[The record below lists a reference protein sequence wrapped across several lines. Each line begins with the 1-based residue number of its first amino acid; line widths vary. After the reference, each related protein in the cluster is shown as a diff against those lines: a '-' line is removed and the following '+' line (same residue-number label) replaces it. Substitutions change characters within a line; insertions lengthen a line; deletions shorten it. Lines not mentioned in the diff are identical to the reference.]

1 MISMTNLFFKYQYTQ
16 VQDFAYS
23 RREGLRKN
31 DSAQGSTLFNR
42 IRQGGFNIGTDCL
55 FGFSL
60 KTQQGQ
66 FS

>member
-1 MISMTNLFFKYQYTQ
+1 MRSMTNLFFKYQHTQ

-23 RREGLRKN
+23 RREDLRKN
-31 DSAQGSTLFNR
+31 ASAQASTLFNR
-42 IRQGGFNIGTDCL
+42 IRQGGFNIGTDRL
-55 FGFSL
+55 LGFFL